1 MAENLHDMKIYEEIE
16 GVKLSICKY
25 SPLSLFWYRSYWFI
39 IYDEWKN
46 EPPKNIQIERKG
58 TPYEKK
64 HYLSPTIL
72 IHILAFT
79 FTHSFK
85 SSQKDVHPLSLF
97 TSYSTV
103 VYKVWLIETEI
114 PFLNHHGHFSF
125 PVLIVLLVSN
135 FFFFLITVFN
145 LVCSLVLC

>member
-64 HYLSPTIL
+64 TLFVTYYSHSHSRIYFHSLFQIFTERRPSSLTLYLIL
-72 IHILAFT
+72 NGRIQSLTRRNGNSIL
-79 FTHSFK
+79 K
-85 SSQKDVHPLSLF
+85 SSWSLF
-97 TSYSTV
+97 ISGSNC
-103 VYKVWLIETEI
+103 
-114 PFLNHHGHFSF
+114 PFS
-125 PVLIVLLVSN
+125 V
-135 FFFFLITVFN
+135 
-145 LVCSLVLC
+145 